1 VADLGVDHDLASA
14 GLPAL
19 PRTAWLRVDL
29 DRLVG
34 NLAALRAA
42 GPTGVSVEPV
52 VKADAYG
59 HGAVPVARALEDAG
73 ANGLCVATF
82 DEGIELRRRGVRL
95 PILVL
100 FPAPPWVAREA
111 ADLHISLTVGDPALL
126 ARTLEAW
133 GSSDG
138 EAGSRAASLHLEV
151 EVESGLGRG
160 GFRVD
165 DLGPAVAAIRSAP
178 GVGLAGLWTHIGSPD
193 DPARTAAQLTAFGDA
208 EAVLGAAALGSEV
221 GPAAAPGRTHLAAS
235 GGILGETVPAR
246 SAIRPGLSTYGVL
259 PEGLVPAPGQSA
271 VAAALRPVM
280 SLHARAIR
288 VVDLPVGW
296 GVSYGARFV
305 TARPSRIA
313 TLPIGYADGYQ
324 RARTGRAEVL
334 VRGHPVPIVGAIA
347 MDAIMAD
354 VTDVPGRPVGVDD
367 EFVLLGDQ
375 GTRTLTAVD
384 LARSGNTISWEVLAS
399 MSRRLPRVYYAAARA
414 VGVRTLTDEAGR

>member
-42 GPTGVSVEPV
+42 VPTGVSVEPV

-133 GSSDG
+133 ASSDG
-138 EAGSRAASLHLEV
+138 EVGGRAASLQLEV
-151 EVESGLGRG
+151 EVESGLAILTGDVAYLADPG
-160 GFRVD
+160 VTQQVPSGYWV
-165 DLGPAVAAIRSAP
+165 DLGDVLAALARIKRDATYVLPTHDPAVHEQY
-178 GVGLAGLWTHIGSPD
+178 GDGL
-193 DPARTAAQLTAFGDA
+193 R
-208 EAVLGAAALGSEV
+208 
-221 GPAAAPGRTHLAAS
+221 
-235 GGILGETVPAR
+235 
-246 SAIRPGLSTYGVL
+246 
-259 PEGLVPAPGQSA
+259 
-271 VAAALRPVM
+271 
-280 SLHARAIR
+280 
-288 VVDLPVGW
+288 
-296 GVSYGARFV
+296 
-305 TARPSRIA
+305 
-313 TLPIGYADGYQ
+313 
-324 RARTGRAEVL
+324 
-334 VRGHPVPIVGAIA
+334 
-347 MDAIMAD
+347 
-354 VTDVPGRPVGVDD
+354 
-367 EFVLLGDQ
+367 
-375 GTRTLTAVD
+375 
-384 LARSGNTISWEVLAS
+384 
-399 MSRRLPRVYYAAARA
+399 
-414 VGVRTLTDEAGR
+414 